1 MSPKIKVEALR
12 KLCLEGTPHVKKY
25 TVVRAYLRARF
36 ALDPIASV
44 SCSGC
49 AALPGPWGVRRGA
62 RLRLLFA
69 VAQEVP
75 DGEPKRLMFRRTV

>member
-44 SCSGC
+44 SRSGC
-49 AALPGPWGVRRGA
+49 AQLQRSLGRSAGLGSDFCS
-62 RLRLLFA
+62 L
-69 VAQEVP
+69 
-75 DGEPKRLMFRRTV
+75 